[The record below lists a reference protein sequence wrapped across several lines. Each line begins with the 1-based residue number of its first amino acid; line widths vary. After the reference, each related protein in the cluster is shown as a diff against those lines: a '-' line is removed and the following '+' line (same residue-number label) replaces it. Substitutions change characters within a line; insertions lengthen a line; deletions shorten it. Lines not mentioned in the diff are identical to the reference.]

1 MNERMDIFCATGGV
15 VIHTACMYTLLQI
28 SMSVQLE
35 LNNVNKT
42 VTTQSDHTPAV
53 VTVASSLMQ
62 MEEPVMVNPPSIIIL
77 ILYT

>member
-1 MNERMDIFCATGGV
+1 
-15 VIHTACMYTLLQI
+15 
-28 SMSVQLE
+28 MSVQLE
-35 LNNVNKT
+35 LISVSKT
-42 VTTQSDHTPAV
+42 VTTQLDHTPAV